1 MTIQARIRK
10 NFEKQHFMSYL
21 GAKLET
27 IEEGRVSIS
36 VEKAAHLSQQTGFIH
51 AGVITT
57 IADSAAGYAAWS
69 MMPENSDVL
78 SVEFKVNL
86 MRPASGSK
94 IIAHAQVIKSGRQI
108 TVVEADVEDVDTGK
122 VIAKFQGTMISV
134 PAQME

>member
-10 NFEKQHFMSYL
+10 NFEKQRFMSYL

-134 PAQME
+134 PAQTE

>member
-134 PAQME
+134 PAQTE

>member
-21 GAKLET
+21 GAKL
-27 IEEGRVSIS
+27 
-36 VEKAAHLSQQTGFIH
+36 EKAAHLSQQTGFIH

-134 PAQME
+134 PAQTE

>member
-1 MTIQARIRK
+1 
-10 NFEKQHFMSYL
+10 MSYL

-134 PAQME
+134 PAQTE

>member
-1 MTIQARIRK
+1 MTIQARIQK

-108 TVVEADVEDVDTGK
+108 TVVEADVKDVDTGK

-134 PAQME
+134 PAQTE

>member
-1 MTIQARIRK
+1 MTIQARIHK

-134 PAQME
+134 PAQTE

>member
-1 MTIQARIRK
+1 MTIQTRIQK

-134 PAQME
+134 PAQTE

>member
-1 MTIQARIRK
+1 MTIQARIQK

-134 PAQME
+134 PAQTE

>member
-1 MTIQARIRK
+1 
-10 NFEKQHFMSYL
+10 
-21 GAKLET
+21 
-27 IEEGRVSIS
+27 
-36 VEKAAHLSQQTGFIH
+36 
-51 AGVITT
+51 
-57 IADSAAGYAAWS
+57 

-108 TVVEADVEDVDTGK
+108 TVVEADVKDVDTGK

-134 PAQME
+134 PAQTE

>member
-108 TVVEADVEDVDTGK
+108 TVVEADVKDVDTGK

-134 PAQME
+134 PAQTE